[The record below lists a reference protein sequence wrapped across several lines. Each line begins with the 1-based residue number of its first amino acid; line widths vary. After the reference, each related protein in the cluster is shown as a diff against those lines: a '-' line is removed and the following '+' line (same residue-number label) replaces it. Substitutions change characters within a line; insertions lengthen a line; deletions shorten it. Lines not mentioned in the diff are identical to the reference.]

1 MNDVF
6 KELVFDIIAREVIK
20 RLIASIPIL
29 SFGPV
34 GFVVTELLLKFA
46 KMFYDTQ
53 KELLIFYKF
62 QFVNEINQ
70 KAFDKEFQKLTTVN
84 NDPNATPEQKQKALE
99 DAKTKMAFLV
109 RHSISK
115 QLH

>member
-20 RLIASIPIL
+20 KLLTSIPL
-29 SFGPV
+29 LAFGPI
-34 GFVVTELLLKFA
+34 GYVVTELLLKFA

-53 KELLIFYKF
+53 KELILFYRF
-62 QFVNEINQ
+62 QFINEVNQ
-70 KAFDKEFQKLTTVN
+70 KAFDREFQNIQAVN

-99 DAKTKMAFLV
+99 NAKAHMAFLV
-109 RHSISK
+109 RHSIK
-115 QLH
+115 